1 MDLRNVYR
9 KIANL
14 PGDIIIIL
22 KMYQIIL
29 KSVITIQ
36 GAKLCVGLHYYL
48 LLTLEQSLFIWRNV
62 WLVNIIFI

>member
-29 KSVITIQ
+29 KSVITI
-36 GAKLCVGLHYYL
+36 
-48 LLTLEQSLFIWRNV
+48 
-62 WLVNIIFI
+62 